1 MSSFPCSIIIS
12 FKALLIVRVSAINML
27 YFLSILMKCLCYFL
41 LQLFY
46 FISILLFILDPS
58 IYMNLHSSL
67 NSCLIIKFSNI
78 LSSLLL
84 VIFLLLPFSKF
95 INTSLVSIQ
104 STLKTLKLFFTLTV
118 HSSFLVSSQT
128 FKVVDI
134 GWIFV
139 SFSSFFLN
147 IFSNFFL
154 ELPCCKLVS

>member
-12 FKALLIVRVSAINML
+12 FKALLIARVSAINML
-27 YFLSILMKCLCYFL
+27 YFLSILMKYLCYFL

-46 FISILLFILDPS
+46 LISILFILDPL

-95 INTSLVSIQ
+95 INILLVSIQ
-104 STLKTLKLFFTLTV
+104 SILKTLKLFFTLTV
-118 HSSFLVSSQT
+118 HSSFLVSPQT

-139 SFSSFFLN
+139 SFSSLFLN